1 MKNTK
6 KKIKGQSKVVKHSFT
21 GSNIT
26 KYSGLNTVAKYMNKQ
41 SIIKSVSTLFP
52 TRWHSATRFG
62 VNQVLISIIMAS
74 FCGINRINK
83 ISSFT
88 GDGLTRVLLKLD
100 KAINEN
106 AISTTLK
113 KLGQKGARSLQSLLL
128 SINARWLKE
137 SGLTRITLDA
147 DSTVKSVCGNQEG
160 AAKGFNT
167 TKKGAKS
174 YHPLLVFVS
183 EMKLL
188 YHSWFRTGSAY
199 TANGIVDFLKEVKSS
214 LPETIEKVFFRAD
227 SGFFSGELFDLLES
241 YGWEYLVKVKLKNLE
256 KLLQSKTWEPIKGKE
271 DVAICAFTYKA
282 HGWSKSRI
290 LKAIRSVKEYV
301 EVEYL
306 GEKSIVPVYQYSCY
320 TSSYDMDAVQLH
332 EIYKQRST
340 SEFCDERDQSKLV
353 LNWRAKMQNPR
364 SETWIEQVKGQ
375 AMAGATLTND
385 FWANDILWQ
394 LSVFAYNLSV
404 MMRQKENKFRR
415 QEHRTFIDWF
425 VAVPAKI
432 TRSGHQ
438 MELELDSL
446 SRESGNIIFTK
457 PTGRRWTGSSKR
469 HKK

>member
-6 KKIKGQSKVVKHSFT
+6 KKLKGQSKVVKHSFT

-41 SIIKSVSTLFP
+41 GIIKSVSSLFP

-137 SGLTRITLDA
+137 SGLTSITLDA

-160 AAKGFNT
+160 AAIGFNT

-214 LPETIEKVFFRAD
+214 LPETIDKVFFRAD

-282 HGWSKSRI
+282 HGWSKSRT

-340 SEFCDERDQSKLV
+340 SE
-353 LNWRAKMQNPR
+353 
-364 SETWIEQVKGQ
+364 TWIEQVKGQ

-394 LSVFAYNLSV
+394 LSVFAYDLPASWRV
-404 MMRQKENKFRR
+404 RQKKNKFRR

-438 MELELDSL
+438 MELKLYEHHFYKADWEEMDRLI
-446 SRESGNIIFTK
+446 EAA
-457 PTGRRWTGSSKR
+457 
-469 HKK
+469 